1 MTRPILLLLPL
12 AALAAAAPAAA
23 PWKDQAVINLAH
35 TPNAKLQPIPVR
47 AVTLTEGFWRQRQKV
62 TAETSLPTLYA
73 LLEENG
79 YIDNFRRLKGKH
91 VPRRGPLYTDSDVYK
106 WMEAAAWALHTGKY
120 PVVEQR
126 LNELIDLVVSVQ
138 EPSGYLNT
146 WHVGE
151 HEKDRFRKQESNH
164 ELYCLGHWLQAA
176 VAVYRYN
183 GDRRLLDAGIRF
195 ADYLISIGGP
205 ARQPLLTGHPE
216 LELALAEIYRTTS
229 EKKYLDLAGYL
240 LSGVEKDRLKLTP
253 RSLSY
258 MFSGSP
264 FTSREKFEGHAVRAL
279 YAATGAA
286 DYWLET
292 GDPAYKQALDRLWL
306 DLSSSKMFVTG
317 GVGSRASG
325 EAFGDP
331 YELPNRQAYTESC
344 AAIAGW
350 IFSQRLLAASGD
362 ARYAAAMER
371 ALYNGINSG
380 MSLSGTLYCY
390 RNPLAAADEKIR
402 NPWYS
407 TLCCPPNLQR
417 TFMSLGGYFYS
428 ASSAGGD
435 GLWLHFYDN
444 HKLDWRLPSGLAI
457 TAGMKT
463 GMPWQ
468 GDVRYTLTPERPSEF
483 TLNLRI
489 PEWSRTTKVAI
500 NGRPFAGK
508 VPANSYLAL
517 KRTWKPGD
525 VVTLSFDMAVKLV
538 SANPRVPENY
548 GKAAVQR
555 GPFLYCLEQ
564 TDLPEASVFD
574 AALTGAAF
582 TPVTKQSHFRQAV
595 TLLEGPALI
604 PPRPLSEAPLY
615 SIGRPV
621 RPTRPT
627 RITLIPY
634 FTFHNRGDAPFTVW
648 MPLVERPAAPAK

>member
-1 MTRPILLLLPL
+1 MTSRYLPLILL
-12 AALAAAAPAAA
+12 AALALPAAE
-23 PWKDQAVINLAH
+23 WRDQATLHLEKSPHARLHPV
-35 TPNAKLQPIPVR
+35 PVR
-47 AVTLTEGFWRQRQKV
+47 AVTLTEGYWQQRQKV

-79 YIDNFRRLKGKH
+79 YIDNFRRLKGKD
-91 VPRRGPLYTDSDVYK
+91 VPRKGPLYTDSDVYK
-106 WMEAAAWALHTGKY
+106 WMEAAAWALHTGRY
-120 PVVEQR
+120 PVLEQR
-126 LNELIDLVVSVQ
+126 LNELIELIVSVQ

-146 WHVGE
+146 WHTGE
-151 HEKDRFRKQESNH
+151 REKERWQKQESNH

-195 ADYLISIGGP
+195 ADHLIRIGGP
-205 ARQPLLTGHPE
+205 GKQPLLTGHPE
-216 LELALAEIYRTTS
+216 LELALAELYRTTG
-229 EKKYLDLAGYL
+229 EKKYLDLAAYL

-253 RSLSY
+253 RSTSY
-258 MFSGSP
+258 MFSGLP

-292 GDPAYKQALDRLWL
+292 GDPNYKQTLDRLWR
-306 DLSSSKMFVTG
+306 DLISSKMFITG

-325 EAFGDP
+325 EAFGEP

-350 IFSQRLLAASGD
+350 IFAQRMLAATGD
-362 ARYAAAMER
+362 AQYAASMER
-371 ALYNGINSG
+371 ALHNGINSG

-390 RNPLAAADEKIR
+390 RNPLAAAGEKIR

-428 ASSAGGD
+428 TSAAGGD

-444 HKLDWRLPSGLAI
+444 HTLDWRLPSGTPIRAE
-457 TAGMKT
+457 MRT

-468 GDVRYTLTPERPSEF
+468 GDVRFTVTPERPAEF
-483 TLNLRI
+483 TLSIRI
-489 PEWSRTTKVAI
+489 PEWSQSTKVAI
-500 NGRPFAGK
+500 NGQPHAGK
-508 VPANSYLAL
+508 ISPNSYLAL

-525 VVTLSFDMAVKLV
+525 VVTLAFDMAVKLV
-538 SANPRVPENY
+538 SANPRVPETY

-564 TDLPEASVFD
+564 TDLIGFSVFD
-574 AALTGAAF
+574 IALSAPAY
-582 TPVTKQSHFRQAV
+582 TPVRRPDLFRNSITV
-595 TLLEGPALI
+595 LEGSGLALPA
-604 PPRPLSEAPLY
+604 PATESPLY
-615 SIGRPV
+615 VYGRAIRASKPV
-621 RPTRPT
+621 R
-627 RITLIPY
+627 IMMIPY
-634 FTFHNRGDAPFTVW
+634 FAFHNRGDAAFTVW
-648 MPLVERPAAPAK
+648 LPVNDRASPAAK

>member
-1 MTRPILLLLPL
+1 MIRSILVLVC
-12 AALAAAAPAAA
+12 AAPVAAPAVD
-23 PWKDQAVINLAH
+23 WKDQAIIHLAE
-35 TPNAKLQPIPVR
+35 TPNAKLRPVPVR
-47 AVTLTEGFWRQRQKV
+47 AVTLTDGFWRQRQKV

-79 YIDNFRRLKGKH
+79 YVDNFRRLKGKN

-120 PVVEQR
+120 PALEQR
-126 LNELIDLVVSVQ
+126 LNELIELVVSVQ

-151 HEKDRFRKQESNH
+151 REKERFQKQESNH

-195 ADYLISIGGP
+195 ADYLIRIGGP
-205 ARQPLLTGHPE
+205 GKQPLLTGHPE
-216 LELALAEIYRTTS
+216 LELALVELYRTTGQ
-229 EKKYLDLAGYL
+229 KKYLDLAGYL
-240 LSGVEKDRLKLTP
+240 LSGVEKDRLKLTQ

-264 FTSREKFEGHAVRAL
+264 FIERKKFEGHAVRAL

-292 GDPAYKQALDRLWL
+292 GDDRYKQTLDRLWS
-306 DLSSSKMFVTG
+306 DLASSKMFVTG

-325 EAFGDP
+325 EAFGEP

-350 IFSQRLLAASGD
+350 IFQQRMLAGSGD
-362 ARYAAAMER
+362 GKYAALMER

-380 MSLSGTLYCY
+380 MSISGTLYCY
-390 RNPLAAADEKIR
+390 RNPLAAGGEKLR

-417 TFMSLGGYFYS
+417 TLMSLGGYFYS
-428 ASSAGGD
+428 MSSLGGD
-435 GLWLHFYDN
+435 GLWLHFYEN
-444 HKLDWRLPSGLAI
+444 HSLDWRLPSGLGVKAEM
-457 TAGMKT
+457 TT

-468 GDVRYTLTPERPSEF
+468 GGVRYTITPEKAAEF

-489 PEWSRTTKVAI
+489 PEWSQTTKVAI
-500 NGRPFAGK
+500 NGRPWTGR
-508 VPANSYLAL
+508 VTPNSYLAL
-517 KRTWKPGD
+517 KRVWKPGD
-525 VVTLSFDMAVKLV
+525 VVVLSFDMTVKLV
-538 SANPRVPENY
+538 SANPRVAETY

-564 TDLPEASVFD
+564 ADLAQASVFD
-574 AALTGAAF
+574 VALSGPSFRPVAKQNLF
-582 TPVTKQSHFRQAV
+582 RMPVTV
-595 TLLEGPALI
+595 LEGFALM
-604 PPRPLSEAPLY
+604 PPKPLSEAPLY
-615 SIGRPV
+615 STGRQPQPSRPV
-621 RPTRPT
+621 RV
-627 RITLIPY
+627 TLVPY
-634 FTFHNRGDAPFTVW
+634 FTFHNRGDTPFTVW
-648 MPLVERPAAPAK
+648 MPLIERRAAPAK